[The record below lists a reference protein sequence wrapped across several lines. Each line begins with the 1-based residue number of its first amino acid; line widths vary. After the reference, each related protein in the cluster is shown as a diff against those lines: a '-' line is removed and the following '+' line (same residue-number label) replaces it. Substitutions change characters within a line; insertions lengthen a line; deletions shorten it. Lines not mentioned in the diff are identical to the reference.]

1 MTHCIH
7 CFMRKGVK
15 LNCQIQLCG
24 RNVSIFILLIDKVQ
38 VERHFRWEIKTV
50 AVAYLTIVSYQAVFS
65 VVTQCSSLHGGELR
79 DDQRKAATEANVTHQ
94 SYPTRYCQTS
104 DATRKKLLAM
114 MYLSKNEIALV
125 LKTLPHD
132 SYVTLQENFK
142 FSAHQSKL
150 GASRDE

>member
-1 MTHCIH
+1 MT
-7 CFMRKGVK
+7 
-15 LNCQIQLCG
+15 
-24 RNVSIFILLIDKVQ
+24 
-38 VERHFRWEIKTV
+38 T
-50 AVAYLTIVSYQAVFS
+50 
-65 VVTQCSSLHGGELR
+65 
-79 DDQRKAATEANVTHQ
+79 QRKPATEANVTHRK
-94 SYPTRYCQTS
+94 SYPTRYRKIS

>member
-1 MTHCIH
+1 MQPYL
-7 CFMRKGVK
+7 VS
-15 LNCQIQLCG
+15 L
-24 RNVSIFILLIDKVQ
+24 RNAPSSY
-38 VERHFRWEIKTV
+38 VEE
-50 AVAYLTIVSYQAVFS
+50 SC
-65 VVTQCSSLHGGELR
+65 VTT
-79 DDQRKAATEANVTHQ
+79 QRKPATEANVTHRK
-94 SYPTRYCQTS
+94 SYPTRYRKMS